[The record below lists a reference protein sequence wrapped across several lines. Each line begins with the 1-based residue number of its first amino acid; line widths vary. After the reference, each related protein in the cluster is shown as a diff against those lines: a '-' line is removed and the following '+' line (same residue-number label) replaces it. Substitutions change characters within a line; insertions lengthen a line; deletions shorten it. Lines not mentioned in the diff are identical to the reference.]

1 MAHRLDINGFYP
13 LNFLIETNKNVRCIY
28 LK

>member
-1 MAHRLDINGFYP
+1 MAQRLGINGFHP